1 MTLKPV
7 SLQGKC
13 GVAGE
18 ELQFNPGLMAAFKA
32 EYRVT
37 AGADA
42 TVEPA
47 VATQLRDLGSL
58 VDDGVDTMTLHTK
71 EGFRMFMG
79 RRRDPA
85 GHYNDAIPGG
95 KRVASSLKALWAL
108 TRNNNP
114 YADWALLRADHRIP
128 ELRRAL
134 DRQAQLFSA
143 ELKKRADKGLSFGIL
158 KSREPKVLELGFR
171 SPYGY
176 VIAELIV
183 EFDYYVRVVKTLGR
197 KALPDLL
204 ALSRADFLPGA
215 DANAQKRAAAV
226 TGIFGAVPAGIYAG
240 HQISR
245 HSQRRISISD
255 TEKAMLERV
264 AADIAAIESERG
276 GAGVTRCRVS
286 LTSKESIMP
295 NVFRGKGNLADTPIL
310 KHVAVNGAD
319 EVVAEMRVFFDDY
332 AYDQAND
339 EYQQVGGFWMSVSL
353 WGQRGEDAARLLRR
367 GARVQVEGVLKQFLY
382 LPDGASDKVPGFQV
396 TADDVTLCLG
406 RVAGVEYKPKRELAE
421 SHTSGHYRF

>member
-1 MTLKPV
+1 MPSDPIASPLPR
-7 SLQGKC
+7 SSPAPADDQ
-13 GVAGE
+13 
-18 ELQFNPGLMAAFKA
+18 PGLLDPVFPGGTPILFETDDRSPFPDRYSIAREREKLADLIDADDPDPHDPRWARYELYLQRCDTLQQMEA

-85 GHYNDAIPGG
+85 GHYNAIPGG

-134 DRQAQLFSA
+134 ERQSQLFSA
-143 ELKKRADKGLSFGIL
+143 ELKKRADKGLGFGIL

-197 KALPDLL
+197 KALFSDKEAHDAIRQFTRPMRAAFEEFIRFESWLTKPDLL

-215 DANAQKRAAAV
+215 DATAQKRVAAV

-240 HQISR
+240 HPISR
-245 HSQRRISISD
+245 HSQRRIAISE

-264 AADIAAIESERG
+264 AADIAAIDSERG
-276 GAGVTRCRVS
+276 AAG
-286 LTSKESIMP
+286 
-295 NVFRGKGNLADTPIL
+295 
-310 KHVAVNGAD
+310 D
-319 EVVAEMRVFFDDY
+319 EATDDGLV
-332 AYDQAND
+332 D
-339 EYQQVGGFWMSVSL
+339 
-353 WGQRGEDAARLLRR
+353 
-367 GARVQVEGVLKQFLY
+367 
-382 LPDGASDKVPGFQV
+382 
-396 TADDVTLCLG
+396 
-406 RVAGVEYKPKRELAE
+406 
-421 SHTSGHYRF
+421 